1 MATNDFLQAERRERP
16 RVAIV
21 AGAAALLTLAG
32 QLVPQLLIGGDRP
45 DNALGSAL
53 LQDEHRPA
61 VVLGGV
67 LSMLG
72 LLAVT
77 YVLDFLLRATGRR
90 TAVPPFA
97 RPLVIVGGVAVALF
111 TCALAIVTAIRVDE
125 FATDSSLTY
134 EEVRAISD
142 VGPAIVIGIVGQL
155 ALAVGML
162 LAALQAMRSGLLT
175 RFLGIL
181 GAISAVLFVFPLLG
195 LPIVQAYWLLMLALL
210 LWNVGGARE
219 PPAWQSGE
227 AVPWP
232 SSAELRDQRVR
243 DVEARRGGAGGEVDA
258 VTVESGDDADD
269 NAEAE
274 AALGGGESGGQRR
287 KRKKRR

>member
-1 MATNDFLQAERRERP
+1 M
-16 RVAIV
+16 AIV
-21 AGAAALLTLAG
+21 AGLAALLTLAG
-32 QLVPQLLIGGDRP
+32 QILPQLLIGGDRP

-61 VVLGGV
+61 VVLGGA

-72 LLAVT
+72 LLGVT
-77 YVLDFLLRATGRR
+77 YVVDFLVRATARR
-90 TAVPPFA
+90 MPVPVFV
-97 RPLVIVGGVAVALF
+97 RPVVIVGGVAVALF
-111 TCALAIVTAIRVDE
+111 TFALSVVTAIRVGD

-162 LAALQAMRSGLLT
+162 LASLQAMRSGLLT

-210 LWNVGGARE
+210 MWNVGGPRE

-227 AVPWP
+227 AIPWP
-232 SSAELRDQRVR
+232 TNAEVRDARVR
-243 DVEARRGGAGGEVDA
+243 EAEAKRAGGTADA
-258 VTVESGDDADD
+258 VRVESQDDDADD
-269 NAEAE
+269 EVAE
-274 AALGGGESGGQRR
+274 AAFGDESSGQRR

>member
-32 QLVPQLLIGGDRP
+32 QVVPQLLIGGDRP

-90 TAVPPFA
+90 AVVPPFA

-125 FATDSSLTY
+125 FATDSTLTY

-155 ALAVGML
+155 ALAIGML
-162 LAALQAMRSGLLT
+162 LAALQAMRAGLLT

-227 AVPWP
+227 AIPWP

-243 DVEARRGGAGGEVDA
+243 DAEAKRGARGEVDA
-258 VTVESGDDADD
+258 VVETSEDDADD
-269 NAEAE
+269 DAEAE
-274 AALGGGESGGQRR
+274 AALGGESAGQRR